1 MAIYGEAGMIG
12 VVGAMF
18 VYLVI
23 SLSNK
28 SAKQQETLENLKV
41 ENKGQSE
48 TLENMEGM
56 VIKLIERWNKADE
69 RLDRKFDDLNRNIND
84 LDNQVSEITLM
95 DFDSIDQYRGDVK
108 ERLARIESIL
118 HRELPDIKDQLK
130 ISNGR
135 TRSLENWRN
144 YILGGMA
151 ILTTMITYF
160 GGFYGM

>member
-1 MAIYGEAGMIG
+1 
-12 VVGAMF
+12 
-18 VYLVI
+18 
-23 SLSNK
+23 
-28 SAKQQETLENLKV
+28 
-41 ENKGQSE
+41 
-48 TLENMEGM
+48 
-56 VIKLIERWNKADE
+56 
-69 RLDRKFDDLNRNIND
+69 
-84 LDNQVSEITLM
+84 M